1 MKKLI
6 LTLGLI
12 AGLNSLY
19 AGPIHDAASAGDLE
33 KIKSLVDSGIDP
45 NDITGDNHSPLT
57 VAASGNKLEAIDLL
71 ISLGADI
78 NLVSVNRTPLLA
90 AIEYDNTEAAYKLI
104 LKGASLDHIKGTR
117 TTPLIAACQR
127 GYETVIDLILLKGVD
142 INQKDM
148 GGATAIHALAEWS
161 EDFADKKLS
170 ILKKFVSEGANINEI
185 ASRYES
191 FGPGGDS
198 ESFVTPLELAY
209 KGDIMD
215 FLIENGAKAAAQVL
229 DDRLSTLEQKVEQ
242 GSSSN
247 TNPTSEWPRKMWEI
261 DLGEPIGPLD
271 HETGNNN
278 SIVFS
283 TGRDSHWVTKEGKSF
298 RIENTR
304 IMSEDL
310 IYLDNK
316 NLIYKIYENREISV
330 NMLTRSDELVALNQ
344 INIKNLEMPSFSR
357 NSSNI
362 GLSKEGTKV
371 TAWDFTPPTL
381 ASTDNEG
388 DNEAPNGRLV
398 VKTAGPD
405 ISIATDGKLG
415 GPAELQKSDDL
426 KNWRRLGDVPEDANE
441 VLVTPRDSGNEFFR
455 LKRIDE

>member
-1 MKKLI
+1 M
-6 LTLGLI
+6 I
-12 AGLNSLY
+12 AGLNCLY
-19 AGPIHDAASAGDLE
+19 AAPIHDAARTGDLE

-242 GSSSN
+242 GSSGN

-261 DLGEPIGPLD
+261 DFGRNLRND
-271 HETGNNN
+271 H
-278 SIVFS
+278 
-283 TGRDSHWVTKEGKSF
+283 
-298 RIENTR
+298 
-304 IMSEDL
+304 
-310 IYLDNK
+310 Y
-316 NLIYKIYENREISV
+316 EISAGKNNV
-330 NMLTRSDELVALNQ
+330 ILLRNVSFEGEHISKAYWITSKGIHYELPSNQ
-344 INIKNLEMPSFSR
+344 MVRYFFPSIFIFLELF
-357 NSSNI
+357 
-362 GLSKEGTKV
+362 
-371 TAWDFTPPTL
+371 
-381 ASTDNEG
+381 
-388 DNEAPNGRLV
+388 
-398 VKTAGPD
+398 
-405 ISIATDGKLG
+405 
-415 GPAELQKSDDL
+415 QQ
-426 KNWRRLGDVPEDANE
+426 
-441 VLVTPRDSGNEFFR
+441 
-455 LKRIDE
+455 

>member
-45 NDITGDNHSPLT
+45 NDITGGHSPLT
-57 VAASGNKLEAIDLL
+57 VASIGNKLEAIDLL

-117 TTPLIAACQR
+117 TTPLIAACKR
-127 GYETVIDLILLKGVD
+127 GNETVIDLLLLKGVD
-142 INQKDM
+142 INQKDK
-148 GGATAIHALAEWS
+148 GGATAIHALADWS
-161 EDFADKKLS
+161 DDTDKKLS
-170 ILKKFVSEGANINEI
+170 MLKKYVSEGANINEI
-185 ASRYES
+185 ASRYAT
-191 FGPGGDS
+191 GDDS
-198 ESFVTPLELAY
+198 ESFVTPLEIAY
-209 KGDIMD
+209 DDDIID
-215 FLIENGAKAAAQVL
+215 FLIENGAKAATQVL
-229 DDRLSTLEQKVEQ
+229 DDRLSSLEQKVEQ
-242 GSSSN
+242 GSSGN

-271 HETGNNN
+271 HQVGNNN

-304 IMSEDL
+304 ISSEDL

-316 NLIYKIYENREISV
+316 NLIYKTYGNREISI

-388 DNEAPNGRLV
+388 GNGDNEAPNDRLV

>member
-12 AGLNSLY
+12 AGLNCLY
-19 AGPIHDAASAGDLE
+19 AAPIHDAAQTGDLE
-33 KIKSLVDSGIDP
+33 KIKSLVNSGVDVDSKTPWGG
-45 NDITGDNHSPLT
+45 TPLRIA
-57 VAASGNKLEAIDLL
+57 VDSNKAEAIDLL
-71 ISLGADI
+71 ISLGA
-78 NLVSVNRTPLLA
+78 NLDSVSEGITPLLNA
-90 AIEYDNTEAAYKLI
+90 LNYNRINIAIKLI
-104 LKGASLDHIKGTR
+104 LKGASLDQIKGTK
-117 TTPLIAACQR
+117 TTPLIAACLR

-148 GGATAIHALAEWS
+148 GGATAIHALADWS
-161 EDFADKKLS
+161 EDTDKKLS

-191 FGPGGDS
+191 FGDS
-198 ESFVTPLELAY
+198 ESFVTPLDIAY
-209 KGDIMD
+209 DGDIID

-242 GSSSN
+242 GSSGN

-271 HETGNNN
+271 HEIGNNH
-278 SIVFS
+278 SSVFS

-316 NLIYKIYENREISV
+316 NLIYKIYGNREISV

-344 INIKNLEMPSFSR
+344 INIKNLEAPSFSR

-362 GLSKEGTKV
+362 GLSKDGTKV

-388 DNEAPNGRLV
+388 GNGDNEAPNSRLV

>member
-1 MKKLI
+1 M
-6 LTLGLI
+6 
-12 AGLNSLY
+12 
-19 AGPIHDAASAGDLE
+19 
-33 KIKSLVDSGIDP
+33 
-45 NDITGDNHSPLT
+45 
-57 VAASGNKLEAIDLL
+57 
-71 ISLGADI
+71 
-78 NLVSVNRTPLLA
+78 
-90 AIEYDNTEAAYKLI
+90 
-104 LKGASLDHIKGTR
+104 
-117 TTPLIAACQR
+117 
-127 GYETVIDLILLKGVD
+127 
-142 INQKDM
+142 
-148 GGATAIHALAEWS
+148 
-161 EDFADKKLS
+161 
-170 ILKKFVSEGANINEI
+170 
-185 ASRYES
+185 
-191 FGPGGDS
+191 
-198 ESFVTPLELAY
+198 
-209 KGDIMD
+209 
-215 FLIENGAKAAAQVL
+215 L

-242 GSSSN
+242 GSSGN

-316 NLIYKIYENREISV
+316 NLIYKIYGNREISV

-357 NSSNI
+357 NSSTI
-362 GLSKEGTKV
+362 GLSTDGTKV

-388 DNEAPNGRLV
+388 GNGDNEVPNSRLV

>member
-19 AGPIHDAASAGDLE
+19 AAPIHDAARTGDLE
-33 KIKSLVDSGIDP
+33 KIKSLINSGVDVDSMPENYPYTPLFIAA
-45 NDITGDNHSPLT
+45 GDNQAET
-57 VAASGNKLEAIDLL
+57 VDLL
-71 ISLGADI
+71 ISLGA
-78 NLVSVNRTPLLA
+78 NLDSVSDGITPLLIA
-90 AIEYDNTEAAYKLI
+90 LRSNRIDIAIKLI
-104 LKGASLDHIKGTR
+104 LKGASLDQIKGAK

-142 INQKDM
+142 INQEDI
-148 GGATAIHALAEWS
+148 GGATAVHALAEENW
-161 EDFADKKLS
+161 DIKNKKLS
-170 ILKKFVSEGANINEI
+170 MLKKYVSEGANINEI
-185 ASRYES
+185 ASRYA
-191 FGPGGDS
+191 PGDDS
-198 ESFVTPLELAY
+198 ESFVTPLDVADD
-209 KGDIMD
+209 GDIID
-215 FLIENGAKAAAQVL
+215 FLIENGAKTAPQVL

-242 GSSSN
+242 GSSGN
-247 TNPTSEWPRKMWEI
+247 TNPTSEWPRKLWEI
-261 DLGEPIGPLD
+261 DLGEPIGSLD

-278 SIVFS
+278 SIVFE
-283 TGRDSHWVTKEGKSF
+283 TGRDSHSVTKEGKSF

-304 IMSEDL
+304 IMSENL

-316 NLIYKIYENREISV
+316 NLIYKIYGNREISV

-344 INIKNLEMPSFSR
+344 INIKNLEAPSFSR
-357 NSSNI
+357 NYSNI

-398 VKTAGPD
+398 VKTAGPG

>member
-127 GYETVIDLILLKGVD
+127 GYETVIDLILLKGGD

-148 GGATAIHALAEWS
+148 GGATAIHALADWS
-161 EDFADKKLS
+161 EDTDKKLS

-185 ASRYES
+185 ASRYA
-191 FGPGGDS
+191 PGDDS
-198 ESFVTPLELAY
+198 ESFVTPLEIAY
-209 KGDIMD
+209 DEDIID
-215 FLIENGAKAAAQVL
+215 FLIENGAKTAAQVL

-242 GSSSN
+242 GSSGN